1 MLVLLSGQLAWKVS
15 PCLRIESNIP
25 IKFAATIW
33 SSGQPLNNENYDLTH
48 RQWSVIPFEDGH
60 TKMNKVHMARVLSLF
75 GVEARL
81 QRSEEVAS
89 AVNKELSKN

>member
-1 MLVLLSGQLAWKVS
+1 M
-15 PCLRIESNIP
+15 P
-25 IKFAATIW
+25 IKFAATVW
-33 SSGQPLNNENYDLTH
+33 SSGQPLNNENLYLTH
-48 RQWSVIPFEDGH
+48 RQWSVILFEDGH

-81 QRSEEVAS
+81 QRSEEAAS